1 MSGNSVY
8 LGNPNL
14 KKADVQQNWTK
25 KSVEEYTK
33 CMEDPTYF
41 IQNYVKIVSI
51 DEGLVPFSLW
61 DFQKEIIDTFHNN
74 RFTICKLPR
83 QSGKSTTIIAYLLHY
98 VLFNPTVNVA
108 ILANKAAVARDLL
121 SRLQLAYEHLP
132 KWLQQGVM
140 SWNKGSLEL
149 ENGSKIL
156 ASSTSASAVRGGSY
170 NIIFL
175 DEFAYVPSNV
185 AEQFFSSVY
194 PTISSGKTSKVM
206 IVSTPHG
213 MNMFYKMW
221 TDSENKRNSYI
232 PIEVHWSQVPGRD
245 VTWKEETIKNTSES
259 QFNTEFECVSG
270 DTKITLKDSDT
281 GKIFNVNIEY
291 LMYIR
296 YQKTTSKTYEVLSPS
311 GFVNFSGIQTVP
323 HSKYRHF
330 IFDDGT
336 ELKCSLNHRFGKDE
350 ILASSLWRGAELQ
363 GKQILYAED
372 IEEDIDLYDLLN
384 VGGGNLYYTNGL
396 VSHNCEFLGS
406 IDTLITSTKLKTLTY
421 KNPVQSNAGIDLYK
435 KPQENHTYMLTAD
448 VSRGTS
454 NDYSAFLV
462 FDITEMPYTIVAKYR
477 DNEIK
482 PLIFPSKIYNIA
494 RVYNQAFV
502 LVEVNDIGEQVAN
515 TLQFDL
521 EYDNLVMS
529 SMRGRAGQILG
540 GGFSG
545 GRAQLGV
552 RTTKA
557 VKKIGCSNLKQMI
570 EDNKLIVED
579 YDIINELS
587 TFIVKGS
594 SFQADDGCTDDLVSC
609 LFIFSWATDQT
620 YFKELTDVDVRKT
633 MMREQQDALEQ
644 DMAPFGFVVTGL
656 EDENIGEVIDE
667 YGTRWNPVVRDYG
680 SNW

>member
-1 MSGNSVY
+1 MSGSGVY

-14 KKADVQQNWTK
+14 KKANVQQTWTK
-25 KSVEEYTK
+25 EEVEEYAK
-33 CMEDPTYF
+33 CMKDPLYF
-41 IQNYVKIVSI
+41 IQTYIRIVSL
-51 DEGLVPFSLW
+51 DEGLIPFKLY
-61 DFQKEIIDTFHNN
+61 DFQKEMVGTFHNN

-108 ILANKAAVARDLL
+108 ILANKAATARDLL
-121 SRLQLAYEHLP
+121 GRLQLAYENLP

-140 SWNKGSLEL
+140 TWNKGSLEL

-175 DEFAYVPSNV
+175 DEFAYVPANV

-194 PTISSGKTSKVM
+194 PTISSGKTTKVM

-213 MNMFYKMW
+213 MNMFYKLW
-221 TDSENKRNSYI
+221 TDAENQRNTYV
-232 PIEVHWSQVPGRD
+232 PIEVHWSEIPGRD
-245 VTWKEETIKNTSES
+245 EKWKEETIKNTSVS
-259 QFNTEFECVSG
+259 QFNTEFE
-270 DTKITLKDSDT
+270 
-281 GKIFNVNIEY
+281 
-291 LMYIR
+291 
-296 YQKTTSKTYEVLSPS
+296 
-311 GFVNFSGIQTVP
+311 
-323 HSKYRHF
+323 
-330 IFDDGT
+330 
-336 ELKCSLNHRFGKDE
+336 
-350 ILASSLWRGAELQ
+350 
-363 GKQILYAED
+363 
-372 IEEDIDLYDLLN
+372 
-384 VGGGNLYYTNGL
+384 
-396 VSHNCEFLGS
+396 CEFLGS
-406 IDTLITSTKLKTLTY
+406 IDTLITPQKLRTMAY
-421 KNPVQSNAGIDLYK
+421 KNPIQSNAGLDLYE
-435 KPQENHTYMLTAD
+435 KPKEGHTYVITAD

-462 FDITEMPYTIVAKYR
+462 FDVSEMPYRIVAKYR

-482 PLIFPSKIYNIA
+482 PLLFPSKIYDIA
-494 RVYNQAFV
+494 RAYNQAFV
-502 LVEVNDIGEQVAN
+502 LIEVNDIGEQVAT

-521 EYDNLVMS
+521 EYDNLVMA

-557 VKKIGCSNLKQMI
+557 VKKVGCSNLKQMI
-570 EDNKLIVED
+570 EDDKLIIED
-579 YDIINELS
+579 LDIISELS
-587 TFIVKGS
+587 TFIVKGQ
-594 SFQADDGCTDDLVSC
+594 SFEADEGCTDDLVAC
-609 LFIFSWATDQT
+609 LFIFAWTSDQT
-620 YFKELTDVDVRKT
+620 YFKELTDMDIRKT

-656 EDENIGEVIDE
+656 EDENVGEMVDE